1 MVTVV
6 MGMVEATAAEMV
18 EEGAMVAAEIDV
30 ADRTAD
36 MERGGV
42 AMGRAEACHR
52 YRGFLEGFSLSGLD
66 CLDDLARPDIHFRD
80 PLNDTH
86 DVGGMKRVFARRFDE
101 VDDPRFIIT
110 HQAADG
116 DTCFFRWHFTC
127 RPRRSGRGH
136 PWIIDGVSEVRF
148 AADGRAVEHID
159 YWDAGHYVYER
170 IPLFGYLIRYL
181 RKRLATALG

>member
-1 MVTVV
+1 MAVETV
-6 MGMVEATAAEMV
+6 AEMV
-18 EEGAMVAAEIDV
+18 EEAAMAAAEID
-30 ADRTAD
+30 AAAETAD
-36 MERGGV
+36 MKSGGA
-42 AMGRAEACHR
+42 AMTRAEACHH
-52 YRGFLEGFSLSGLD
+52 YRGFLEQFSLNGLD
-66 CLDDLARPDIHFRD
+66 RLDELVRPDIHFRD

-86 DVGGMKRVFARRFDE
+86 DLRGMKLVFARRFDE

-148 AADGRAVEHID
+148 GPDGRAVEHVD

-170 IPLFGYLIRYL
+170 IPLFGYLIRYI
-181 RKRLATALG
+181 RKRMAIALG

>member
-1 MVTVV
+1 MAAA
-6 MGMVEATAAEMV
+6 GAT
-18 EEGAMVAAEIDV
+18 GEIDP
-30 ADRTAD
+30 TTP
-36 MERGGV
+36 
-42 AMGRAEACHR
+42 AEGDSTGLDLAAAFLR
-52 YRGFLEGFSLSGLD
+52 YRGFLESFSREGLD
-66 CLDDLARPDIHFRD
+66 QLDNLARPDVHFRD

-86 DVGGMKRVFARRFDE
+86 DVLGMKRVFAQRFHD

-116 DTCFFRWHFTC
+116 DTCFFRWHYTC
-127 RPRRSGRGH
+127 RPRLSGRGH
-136 PWIIDGVSEVRF
+136 PWIIDGVSEVRLGP
-148 AADGRAVEHID
+148 DGRAVEHVD